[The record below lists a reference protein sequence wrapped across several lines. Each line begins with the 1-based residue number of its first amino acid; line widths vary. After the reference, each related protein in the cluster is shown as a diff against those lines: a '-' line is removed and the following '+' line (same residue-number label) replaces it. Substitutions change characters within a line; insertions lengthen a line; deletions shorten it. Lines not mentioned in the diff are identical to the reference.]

1 MIQRFI
7 ELGEGYGDLYELI
20 EIAKSNQGRIHH
32 AYIFQAPYQESV
44 RLSFAV
50 ALKPADNI
58 PFIPIYVCREGI
70 EQKEQ
75 MSGRE
80 QAFRQAMADLDV
92 TPIQLNVKHSSEFG
106 STVHHYQALIAILRL
121 NHLLPPLS

>member
-7 ELGEGYGDLYELI
+7 ELGEGYGDLFELI
-20 EIAKSNQGRIHH
+20 ELAKSNQERIHH
-32 AYIFQAPYQESV
+32 AYIFQAPYQGSI
-44 RLSFAV
+44 RQSFAV
-50 ALKPADNI
+50 ALKPAGTV
-58 PFIPIYVCREGI
+58 PFIPIYICREGI

-80 QAFRQAMADLDV
+80 EAFRKAMTELNV
-92 TPIQLNVKHSSEFG
+92 TPIQLKVKHSSEFG